1 MNVSNKASWAP
12 NEYVAKTLIKCAQHQ
27 QPKQSVFQ
35 SPWWWHTFTLKPMY
49 DVSLDVF
56 VWFSRPH
63 HLLVFINL
71 RKRLTHYFKTSLTSR
86 KCNGFDVIETSLP
99 RFCARRL
106 RNVFRTKN
114 GSLGLSGL
122 YKTFVGKPPVSAAR
136 PYHCTAFSYRVDMH
150 SELLLW
156 ISGQLPGQF
165 ITVSYAI
172 GPNGKRIKSHC
183 QTPLVA
189 FVITEIS

>member
-35 SPWWWHTFTLKPMY
+35 SAWWCHTFTLKPMY

-71 RKRLTHYFKTSLTSR
+71 RKRLTHYFKTSLTSP

-114 GSLGLSGL
+114 GSLGIYTCTIWMYPSNNVCCSMYL
-122 YKTFVGKPPVSAAR
+122 YTMCRSWKQ
-136 PYHCTAFSYRVDMH
+136 
-150 SELLLW
+150 
-156 ISGQLPGQF
+156 I
-165 ITVSYAI
+165 
-172 GPNGKRIKSHC
+172 
-183 QTPLVA
+183 
-189 FVITEIS
+189 

>member
-35 SPWWWHTFTLKPMY
+35 SPWWCHTFTLKPMY
-49 DVSLDVF
+49 DVSLAVF

-63 HLLVFINL
+63 HFMVFINL
-71 RKRLTHYFKTSLTSR
+71 RKRLTHYFKTSLTSP

-114 GSLGLSGL
+114 GSLGYSC
-122 YKTFVGKPPVSAAR
+122 S
-136 PYHCTAFSYRVDMH
+136 RVRMVVAD
-150 SELLLW
+150 
-156 ISGQLPGQF
+156 G
-165 ITVSYAI
+165 
-172 GPNGKRIKSHC
+172 
-183 QTPLVA
+183 LVA
-189 FVITEIS
+189 IWHQHTCSHSDDMGRSRHVKSNAT

>member
-35 SPWWWHTFTLKPMY
+35 PAWWCHTFTLKPMY

-71 RKRLTHYFKTSLTSR
+71 RKRLTHYFKTSLTSP

-114 GSLGLSGL
+114 GSLGVYRNIPFCNRNLHMCAHFC
-122 YKTFVGKPPVSAAR
+122 YK
-136 PYHCTAFSYRVDMH
+136 M
-150 SELLLW
+150 
-156 ISGQLPGQF
+156 GQCGIF
-165 ITVSYAI
+165 AECHI
-172 GPNGKRIKSHC
+172 GFWKW
-183 QTPLVA
+183 
-189 FVITEIS
+189 

>member
-35 SPWWWHTFTLKPMY
+35 SPWWCHTFTLKPMY
-49 DVSLDVF
+49 DVSLGVF

-71 RKRLTHYFKTSLTSR
+71 RKRLTHYFKTLLTSP

-114 GSLGLSGL
+114 GSLGKSEGNLSL
-122 YKTFVGKPPVSAAR
+122 ECKYKV
-136 PYHCTAFSYRVDMH
+136 TAEQRTHFLALQQANKQK
-150 SELLLW
+150 LLC
-156 ISGQLPGQF
+156 S
-165 ITVSYAI
+165 
-172 GPNGKRIKSHC
+172 
-183 QTPLVA
+183 
-189 FVITEIS
+189 

>member
-12 NEYVAKTLIKCAQHQ
+12 SEYVAKTLIKCAQHQ

-35 SPWWWHTFTLKPMY
+35 SPWWCRTYTLKPMY

-71 RKRLTHYFKTSLTSR
+71 RKRHTHYFKTSLTSP

-106 RNVFRTKN
+106 RNVFTTKN
-114 GSLGLSGL
+114 GSLGSHNWNQCWIIVTSCTRNKFQWNLNQCISNFFDKFPL
-122 YKTFVGKPPVSAAR
+122 RNPVSKVAAILR
-136 PYHCTAFSYRVDMH
+136 
-150 SELLLW
+150 
-156 ISGQLPGQF
+156 
-165 ITVSYAI
+165 
-172 GPNGKRIKSHC
+172 
-183 QTPLVA
+183 
-189 FVITEIS
+189 

>member
-35 SPWWWHTFTLKPMY
+35 SAWWCHTFTLKPMY

-71 RKRLTHYFKTSLTSR
+71 RKRLTHYFKTSLTSP

-114 GSLGLSGL
+114 GSLGLSIKKSVQVVWSGFYENRIDIQIVFCFRSGNL
-122 YKTFVGKPPVSAAR
+122 LIC
-136 PYHCTAFSYRVDMH
+136 CTLFAQI
-150 SELLLW
+150 L
-156 ISGQLPGQF
+156 
-165 ITVSYAI
+165 
-172 GPNGKRIKSHC
+172 
-183 QTPLVA
+183 
-189 FVITEIS
+189 

>member
-12 NEYVAKTLIKCAQHQ
+12 SEYVAKTLIKCAQHQ

-35 SPWWWHTFTLKPMY
+35 SPWWCRTYTLKPMY

-71 RKRLTHYFKTSLTSR
+71 CRRHTHYFKTSLTSP
-86 KCNGFDVIETSLP
+86 KCNGFDVIDTSLP

-106 RNVFRTKN
+106 RNVFTTKN
-114 GSLGLSGL
+114 GSLCRNSLRWQHTHVDHRWQLRSLWEYLMSCDAGFQKHVSSLSDSCESQKWNRL
-122 YKTFVGKPPVSAAR
+122 EKLPLNNRAR
-136 PYHCTAFSYRVDMH
+136 NVF
-150 SELLLW
+150 
-156 ISGQLPGQF
+156 
-165 ITVSYAI
+165 
-172 GPNGKRIKSHC
+172 
-183 QTPLVA
+183 
-189 FVITEIS
+189 

>member
-1 MNVSNKASWAP
+1 MNVSKKASWAP

-35 SPWWWHTFTLKPMY
+35 SPWWCHTLTLKPMY

-71 RKRLTHYFKTSLTSR
+71 RKRLTHYFKTSLTSP

-114 GSLGLSGL
+114 GSLGINDRPDERPDKPSPVLSPWNSVGGAQTSAFIIVVL
-122 YKTFVGKPPVSAAR
+122 YVTLDALWPDWPNSNAISAFIALEK
-136 PYHCTAFSYRVDMH
+136 YLLYR
-150 SELLLW
+150 S
-156 ISGQLPGQF
+156 
-165 ITVSYAI
+165 
-172 GPNGKRIKSHC
+172 
-183 QTPLVA
+183 
-189 FVITEIS
+189 

>member
-1 MNVSNKASWAP
+1 
-12 NEYVAKTLIKCAQHQ
+12 
-27 QPKQSVFQ
+27 
-35 SPWWWHTFTLKPMY
+35 MY

-71 RKRLTHYFKTSLTSR
+71 RKRLTHYFKTSLTSP

-114 GSLGLSGL
+114 GSLGYDDTNLAQHWLRKWLGAVRHHYL
-122 YKTFVGKPPVSAAR
+122 
-136 PYHCTAFSYRVDMH
+136 
-150 SELLLW
+150 
-156 ISGQLPGQF
+156 
-165 ITVSYAI
+165 
-172 GPNGKRIKSHC
+172 NGC
-183 QTPLVA
+183 
-189 FVITEIS
+189 

>member
-1 MNVSNKASWAP
+1 
-12 NEYVAKTLIKCAQHQ
+12 
-27 QPKQSVFQ
+27 
-35 SPWWWHTFTLKPMY
+35 MY

-71 RKRLTHYFKTSLTSR
+71 RKRLTHYFKTSLTSP

-114 GSLGLSGL
+114 GSLGVSPTPTRLFSSLVTSLFFSVFQGMTL
-122 YKTFVGKPPVSAAR
+122 EVVKTLRLGFNLTPCSTPMIPSLHTVGKSSR
-136 PYHCTAFSYRVDMH
+136 SSKNR
-150 SELLLW
+150 L
-156 ISGQLPGQF
+156 
-165 ITVSYAI
+165 
-172 GPNGKRIKSHC
+172 
-183 QTPLVA
+183 
-189 FVITEIS
+189 

>member
-71 RKRLTHYFKTSLTSR
+71 RKRLTHYFKTSLTSP

-114 GSLGLSGL
+114 GSLGMVTPFMCCLIFSAYIWIYIHTYIHTCIGIHVYL
-122 YKTFVGKPPVSAAR
+122 YI
-136 PYHCTAFSYRVDMH
+136 HIH
-150 SELLLW
+150 
-156 ISGQLPGQF
+156 I
-165 ITVSYAI
+165 
-172 GPNGKRIKSHC
+172 
-183 QTPLVA
+183 
-189 FVITEIS
+189 